1 MPKSRIMFSALIRLL
16 ISLLTVFTL
25 SAVANEN
32 NTTARMVYDFYQGT
46 ELTTPKVPIS
56 NSSINNTSI
65 NNSSINKPLVTQY
78 TDAFY
83 WLQLPEQAYLNSA
96 YPDSLQD
103 ISVFNS
109 EGEEIPFSLFK
120 DSTENSV
127 QTPIKFMLYPV
138 QTQFITNNSVTDNK
152 PQLEIN
158 TEKGIWLK
166 VSGAMIEQH
175 SNVNNQ
181 AYLLVAQDEKELATP
196 LDQLII
202 NWSTIT
208 DNWQA
213 KATVYNSSDKKNWT
227 PLANNVPLMELT
239 SVDGKLISRNIV
251 LNKQAQSAYWLLII
265 DTDKSQSAPKI
276 MSVNGISQ
284 HKNVQARQQVF
295 KFKQTNEGETR
306 NEVTYRL
313 PTEQLISSLKITLQQ
328 KNQVLPIKIDYQSHA
343 DGPWIHLG
351 NYVVYSL
358 EDNDLQKYGLP
369 ITLNNL
375 IIRKIRITALR
386 GGWGEHPPYVSGARD
401 GMNIIF
407 NAQGVAPYLL
417 VWGNINAQNGSLPLT
432 ELLAS
437 SLTPQQVM
445 AQFNQI
451 EADKDIIE
459 LGGSDRLKNKNN
471 LANDTKWQHYILWSI
486 LCLGILILGFFCWRL
501 LIDLKRQSPSG
512 D

>member
-1 MPKSRIMFSALIRLL
+1 
-16 ISLLTVFTL
+16 
-25 SAVANEN
+25 
-32 NTTARMVYDFYQGT
+32 
-46 ELTTPKVPIS
+46 
-56 NSSINNTSI
+56 
-65 NNSSINKPLVTQY
+65 
-78 TDAFY
+78 
-83 WLQLPEQAYLNSA
+83 
-96 YPDSLQD
+96 
-103 ISVFNS
+103 
-109 EGEEIPFSLFK
+109 
-120 DSTENSV
+120 
-127 QTPIKFMLYPV
+127 
-138 QTQFITNNSVTDNK
+138 
-152 PQLEIN
+152 
-158 TEKGIWLK
+158 
-166 VSGAMIEQH
+166 
-175 SNVNNQ
+175 
-181 AYLLVAQDEKELATP
+181 
-196 LDQLII
+196 
-202 NWSTIT
+202 
-208 DNWQA
+208 
-213 KATVYNSSDKKNWT
+213 
-227 PLANNVPLMELT
+227 MELT

-358 EDNDLQKYGLP
+358 EDNDLQKYSLP
-369 ITLNNL
+369 ITVNNL
-375 IIRKIRITALR
+375 IIRKMRITALR
-386 GGWGEHPPYVSGARD
+386 GGWGEHPPYVSGTRD